1 MSTPAAAAP
10 QAAARG
16 KTPPEA
22 RAGAKPGQKGP
33 VPATAGPRRRVRLTA
48 RGAVL
53 LVLVMLLMVA
63 AIGPARG
70 LLAERSSLAELQQQ
84 SEELRSRNA
93 ELQAQIDRL
102 NDPAYIEQ
110 LAREC
115 LGMVHAGE
123 IAFRAIPKRGAPVPP
138 RC

>member
-1 MSTPAAAAP
+1 MSTPAAATS

-16 KTPPEA
+16 TTSPEPTA
-22 RAGAKPGQKGP
+22 RPKAGPKPTGP
-33 VPATAGPRRRVRLTA
+33 TTAGPKRRARLSA

-53 LVLVMLLMVA
+53 LVLVMLLLVA
-63 AIGPARG
+63 AIGPVRS
-70 LLAERSSLAELQQQ
+70 LLEERSSLAQLQQQ
-84 SEELRSRNA
+84 AGQLETRNA
-93 ELQAQIDRL
+93 ELQAQVDRL
-102 NDPAYIEQ
+102 NDPTYIEQ

-123 IAFRAIPKRGAPVPP
+123 IAFRAIPKQGAPIPP